1 MSKLGKRLL
10 GVATLGAAAGIGA
23 IYYMRKKNN
32 QEIDEFD
39 DDFEDDFDNILS
51 KSETGERGYVS
62 LNKTETEESV
72 ETEESTEEIEATE
85 EAKDEEVSE
94 EAEAAEEVKDEEV
107 SEEAEATEESEKLV
121 EI

>member
-62 LNKTETEESV
+62 LNKAETEESV

-94 EAEAAEEVKDEEV
+94 EAEATEEAKDEEV
-107 SEEAEATEESEKLV
+107 SEEAEAAEESEKLV

>member
-94 EAEAAEEVKDEEV
+94 EAEAIEE
-107 SEEAEATEESEKLV
+107 SEEAWNPEESEKLV

>member
-85 EAKDEEVSE
+85 EAKDEEVSK
-94 EAEAAEEVKDEEV
+94 EAEAAEEAKDEEV